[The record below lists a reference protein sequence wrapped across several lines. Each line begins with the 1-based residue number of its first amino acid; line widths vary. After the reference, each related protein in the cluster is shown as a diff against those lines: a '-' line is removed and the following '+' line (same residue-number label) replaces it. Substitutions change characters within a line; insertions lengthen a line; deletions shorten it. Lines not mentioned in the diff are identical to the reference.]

1 MKEFQEKDFQ
11 EEQVHNDKDQEEEQV
26 HDGVHDDQNQLDRV
40 CEVCG
45 KRVQGGKALG
55 SHKRIHNQ
63 QITHLAP
70 NKIIDKC
77 NAKHNKI
84 YPSKLLNFG
93 GGGSSKTN
101 EFSCHVCHNSHTS
114 IKSLSGHM
122 KSHPHRG
129 LKGVTPPQDQESV
142 PPQSCSSSLSE
153 SSPDLT
159 ETDYDLAKF
168 LTSWANNEIVQST
181 STSTS
186 TQIVKETMEVTKS
199 HNESNW
205 IDNMKPKKTR
215 TIRSIM
221 ETSGKKHV
229 CSVCYKEFPTGR
241 SLGGHKRAHN
251 YETVGPVLLM
261 EAQAADQLESD
272 EDSKNT
278 ESEESEEFTQ
288 TINTRKL
295 KDFYP
300 NEPNPSGE

>member
-11 EEQVHNDKDQEEEQV
+11 EEQVHNDKDQEEEQA
-26 HDGVHDDQNQLDRV
+26 HDGVHDDQNRLDRV

-45 KRVQGGKALG
+45 KRFQGGKALG

-63 QITHLAP
+63 QITHLSP

-77 NAKHNKI
+77 KAKNSKV

-101 EFSCHVCHNSHTS
+101 EFSCHVCQKSHTS

-129 LKGVTPPQDQESV
+129 WKGVTPPQDQGSV

-159 ETDYDLAKF
+159 EIDYDLAKF
-168 LTSWANNEIVQST
+168 LTSCANNEIVQRS

-199 HNESNW
+199 DDESNW
-205 IDNMKPKKTR
+205 TDNMKPKKTR

-221 ETSGKKHV
+221 ETSDKKHV
-229 CSVCYKEFPTGR
+229 CSICYKEFPTGN
-241 SLGGHKRAHN
+241 SLGGHTRAHY
-251 YETVGPVLLM
+251 YEAAGPVLM
-261 EAQAADQLESD
+261 EAQASDDGED
-272 EDSKNT
+272 EDSENT

-288 TINTRKL
+288 TITTRKL
-295 KDFYP
+295 KGFYL
-300 NEPNPSGE
+300 NEPAPSGE